1 VSITLEEFER
11 RLEEASTGGEL
22 KLLVR
27 KTLAGAAKQAE
38 RGAKLRTTGGN
49 PLFVRT
55 GRLRSSIR
63 SGVRGGVKG
72 GNKGAIEGWLRAGG
86 TQVKGQVKYAA
97 VHELGL
103 TIPNPWGGFTNM
115 PKRPFLK
122 PSIEEAADLLP
133 DALGP
138 LLGHALKADI

>member
-1 VSITLEEFER
+1 MSITLEEFEQ
-11 RLEEASTGGEL
+11 RLEAASTGGEL
-22 KLLVR
+22 KKLVR
-27 KTLAGAAKQAE
+27 TTLAKAAKQAE

-49 PLFVRT
+49 PLWVRT
-55 GRLRSSIR
+55 GRLRASIR

-86 TQVKGQVKYAA
+86 TGQKGQVKYAK

-103 TIPNPWGGFTNM
+103 SIPNAFGGVTHM

-122 PSIEEAADLLP
+122 PSIDEAADMLP
-133 DALGP
+133 EALAP
-138 LLGHALKADI
+138 ILGKALKVDI